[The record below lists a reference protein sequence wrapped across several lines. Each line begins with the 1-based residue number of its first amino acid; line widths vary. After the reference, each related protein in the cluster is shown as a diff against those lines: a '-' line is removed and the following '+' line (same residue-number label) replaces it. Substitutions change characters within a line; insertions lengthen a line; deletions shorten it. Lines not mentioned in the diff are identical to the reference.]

1 MKTCAHCGVIV
12 EAADSCPLCGNPLP
26 QNLTP
31 GGVAGL
37 PGETRDTG
45 PGSTATSR
53 SDATPAARRTADFAP
68 PREETVRN
76 AKWWLFEMTSLA
88 AFTVAI
94 VLFAADFAFGFAITW
109 SVYPLVSIGFV
120 WLAVTGA
127 IPLARRRVF
136 LIGYETAIVAGFL
149 LAISAFSGGSDWFFG
164 LALPI
169 TVLLGVVTVAETT
182 IVATVRLARLV
193 VAGTV
198 VLAAGVFVVGL
209 ELIITAYVGQPAPVS
224 WSLVAFACTISI
236 FFLTMFINKRL
247 RDQNAEFRRIFHI

>member
-1 MKTCAHCGVIV
+1 MTTCAHCGVIV

-26 QNLTP
+26 QNLARDK
-31 GGVAGL
+31 AG
-37 PGETRDTG
+37 PTGEPRDSQSM
-45 PGSTATSR
+45 STAAR
-53 SDATPAARRTADFAP
+53 SGAAPVVQRAADFAP
-68 PREETVRN
+68 PREETVRS
-76 AKWWLFEMTSLA
+76 AKWWLFEMTSLV

-94 VLFAADFAFGFAITW
+94 VLFAADFAFGFSITW

-120 WLAVTGA
+120 WLAVTGT
-127 IPLARRRVF
+127 IPLVRRRVL

-149 LAISAFSGGSDWFFG
+149 LAISAFSGGTDWFVG

-169 TVLLGVVTVAETT
+169 TVLLGVVAVAETV

-209 ELIITAYVGQPAPVS
+209 ELIITAYVEQSAPVS
-224 WSLVAFACTISI
+224 WSLVALACTISI
-236 FFLTMFINKRL
+236 FFLTIFINKRL